1 MNPAAEPRSA
11 AAIRLLVVDGEG
23 GAPSAHPASALA
35 DLLEPGDLVVVND
48 AATLP
53 ATLPARDA
61 RGAFV
66 ELRLVGA
73 LDPGAARVTFRA
85 ALLGAG
91 DHRTRTE
98 DRPPPPRVAVGDV
111 LRIGDDLEARVL
123 AIAAF
128 SERLVDVA
136 LTTTSS
142 TEPAAVWTALY
153 RFGRP
158 VQYAH
163 VPRPLALWD
172 VQNAWAGR
180 PWAVEMPSAGRSLGI
195 GTLLALRRRGVE
207 IATITHAAGLSAT
220 GDPAIDARLPFPER
234 FEVPEATV
242 RAIARAKAKGGRVI
256 AVGTSVTRA
265 LESAA
270 ARSGP
275 GRLRAASGTT
285 DLLLGPTT
293 RLAVVDAL
301 LTGVHE
307 SDTTHF
313 QLLGA
318 FADQAVL
325 EAALT
330 TAERAGFLGHELGDT
345 WLVWRDPARLRGEP
359 RIAEAGSATFAA

>member
-1 MNPAAEPRSA
+1 MRPAAEPRA
-11 AAIRLLVVDGEG
+11 TAAIRLLVVDGEG
-23 GAPSAHPASALA
+23 GAPTAHPASALPG
-35 DLLEPGDLVVVND
+35 LLEPGDLVVVND

-53 ATLPARDA
+53 ATLPARA
-61 RGAFV
+61 ASGAFV

-73 LDPGAARVTFRA
+73 IDPGAGAVTFRA

-98 DRPPPPRVAVGDV
+98 DRPPPPRVAIGDV
-111 LRIGDDLEARVL
+111 LRVGDELEARVL
-123 AIAAF
+123 ASAAF

-136 LTTTSS
+136 LTTATSA
-142 TEPAAVWTALY
+142 EPASVWSALY
-153 RFGRP
+153 RLGRP

-207 IATITHAAGLSAT
+207 IATVTHAAGLSAT

-234 FEVPEATV
+234 FEVPEATA
-242 RAIARAKAKGGRVI
+242 RAVLRAKARGARVI

-270 ARSGP
+270 ARSGA
-275 GRLRAASGTT
+275 GRLHAASGTT
-285 DLLLGPTT
+285 ELLLGPTT

-318 FADQAVL
+318 FADHAVL
-325 EAALT
+325 EAALA
-330 TAERAGFLGHELGDT
+330 TAEQAGSLGHELGDT
-345 WLVWRDPARLRGEP
+345 WLVWRDPT

>member
-1 MNPAAEPRSA
+1 VNPAAEPRA
-11 AAIRLLVVDGEG
+11 AGEVRLLVVDGES
-23 GAPSAHPASALA
+23 GALSAHAARSLPELLA
-35 DLLEPGDLVVVND
+35 PGDLLVVND
-48 AATLP
+48 A

-73 LDPGAARVTFRA
+73 LEPGGSGVSFRA

-98 DRPPPPRVAVGDV
+98 DRAPPPRVVVGDV
-111 LRIGDDLEARVL
+111 LSVGGELEARVV
-123 AIAAF
+123 AVASF
-128 SERLVDVA
+128 SERLVDLA
-136 LTTTSS
+136 LTTPASS
-142 TEPAAVWTALY
+142 EPSAVWSALY
-153 RFGRP
+153 RLGKP

-180 PWAVEMPSAGRSLGI
+180 PWAVEMPSAGRAIGI

-207 IATITHAAGLSAT
+207 IATVTHAAGLSAT

-242 RAIARAKAKGGRVI
+242 RAILRTRARGRRVV

-270 ARSGP
+270 ARAGE
-275 GRLRAASGTT
+275 GRLRAAAGTT
-285 DLLLGPTT
+285 DLLLGPHTQ
-293 RLAVVDAL
+293 LAVVDGL
-301 LTGVHE
+301 VTGVHE

-318 FADQAVL
+318 FAEREVL
-325 EAALT
+325 EASLAAT
-330 TAERAGFLGHELGDT
+330 EHAGFLGHELGDT
-345 WLVWRDPARLRGEP
+345 WLVWRDPLRGA
-359 RIAEAGSATFAA
+359 RSATFAA